1 MKISDEISLS
11 ARNLLRRKGRTALT
25 LVGVVIGTCMV
36 VLMISLGIA
45 QTKTNE
51 EMLQSWGDLT
61 QIQIYGY
68 GMMVSSD
75 GKPLYL
81 DDAAIASIKQIPHV
95 AAATPYAQGY
105 NLEGTITAG
114 RNDRYT
120 MDISNLIGIDPTAL
134 EPMGFTLQSG
144 SWPTNTPASEKA
156 TKLQVLVGASTG
168 YNFEDS
174 RKSYNSPKRYRYEGQ
189 TDANGKELPPFVDI
203 DKDKMTLTIKTG
215 EGSTEKS
222 RSWQLEI
229 VGVLTPDGAKGYW
242 TQSGVVLRIQDMQM
256 LQKVYCDLTKT
267 KLEEKSYEQV
277 YVKVDD
283 LSYVT
288 DVENA
293 IHELGFSNTYSM
305 NQQREEM
312 QKQVMKSQMIFGGI
326 AAVSLLVAAINI
338 INTMTMAIYERT
350 REIGVMKVL
359 GCELGNIRTM
369 FLLESSTIGFIGGLI
384 GLIISLIASF
394 VLNHLSVLGQGF
406 DLSGMMGGGYYMGG
420 DGNFDHSAV
429 ADAGGACVR
438 HAGRPCGRYPA
449 RKQGSQNQRPRSDP
463 ARLKKLS
470 IKTAAHPAGVD
481 RCFLCGIVFVP
492 LTPVFLTTFRTFQ
505 PRISTTKGSFQHF
518 PQENPCCGKFSTAVE
533 SHFMRTIV
541 IL

>member
-61 QIQIYGY
+61 QVQVYGY
-68 GMMVSSD
+68 GTMMGSD

-81 DDAAIASIKQIPHV
+81 DDAAIANIKQIPHV
-95 AAATPYAQGY
+95 AAATPYAEAY
-105 NLEGTITAG
+105 NLEGEITAG
-114 RNDRYT
+114 RNGRYT
-120 MDISNLIGIDPTAL
+120 SDIYNLIGIDPTAL
-134 EPMGFTLQSG
+134 EPMGFALQSG

-156 TKLQVLVGASTG
+156 TKLQVLVGSSTG
-168 YNFEDS
+168 YNFQDS

-222 RSWQLEI
+222 RSWELEI
-229 VGVLTPDGAKGYW
+229 VGVLEPDGAKGYW
-242 TQSGVVLRIQDMQM
+242 TQSGIVLRIQDMKM
-256 LQKVYCDLTKT
+256 LQKIYNDMTKT
-267 KLEEKSYEQV
+267 KEESKSYDQV

-283 LSYVT
+283 LSNVT
-288 DVENA
+288 DVETA
-293 IHELGFSNTYSM
+293 IHDLGFTNTYSM

-312 QKQVMKSQMIFGGI
+312 QKQVMNSQMIFGGI

-384 GLIISLIASF
+384 GLGISLIASF
-394 VLNHLSVLGQGF
+394 VLNNLSTLGQGL
-406 DLSGMMGGGYYMGG
+406 DLSGLMGGGYYMGG
-420 DGNFDHSAV
+420 GGGTISIIPPWLMLAALVFATLVGLVAGILPANKAVKISALE
-429 ADAGGACVR
+429 AIR
-438 HAGRPCGRYPA
+438 H
-449 RKQGSQNQRPRSDP
+449 
-463 ARLKKLS
+463 
-470 IKTAAHPAGVD
+470 
-481 RCFLCGIVFVP
+481 
-492 LTPVFLTTFRTFQ
+492 
-505 PRISTTKGSFQHF
+505 
-518 PQENPCCGKFSTAVE
+518 E
-533 SHFMRTIV
+533 
-541 IL
+541 

>member
-61 QIQIYGY
+61 QVQIYGY
-68 GMMVSSD
+68 GMMMGND

-81 DDAAIASIKQIPHV
+81 DDAAIANIKQIPHV
-95 AAATPYAQGY
+95 AAATPYAQAY
-105 NLEGTITAG
+105 NLEGEITAG
-114 RNDRYT
+114 RNGRYT
-120 MDISNLIGIDPTAL
+120 SDIYNLIGIDPTAL
-134 EPMGFTLQSG
+134 EPMGFALQSG

-156 TKLQVLVGASTG
+156 TKLQVLVGASAG

-174 RKSYNSPKRYRYEGQ
+174 RKSYNSPKRYRWQGQ
-189 TDANGKELPPFVDI
+189 TDASGKELPPFVDI

-222 RSWQLEI
+222 RSWELEI
-229 VGVLTPDGAKGYW
+229 VGVLEPDGAKGYW
-242 TQSGVVLRIQDMQM
+242 TQSGIVLRIQDMKM
-256 LQKVYCDLTKT
+256 LQKLYNDMTKT
-267 KLEEKSYEQV
+267 KEESKSYDQV

-283 LSYVT
+283 LSNVT
-288 DVENA
+288 DVETA
-293 IHELGFSNTYSM
+293 IHELGFTNTYSM

-312 QKQVMKSQMIFGGI
+312 QKQVMNSQMIFGGI

-384 GLIISLIASF
+384 GLGISLIASF
-394 VLNHLSVLGQGF
+394 VLNNLSTLGQGL
-406 DLSGMMGGGYYMGG
+406 DLSGLMGGGYYMGG
-420 DGNFDHSAV
+420 GGGTISIIPPWLMLAALVFATLVGLVAGILPANKAVKISALE
-429 ADAGGACVR
+429 AIR
-438 HAGRPCGRYPA
+438 H
-449 RKQGSQNQRPRSDP
+449 
-463 ARLKKLS
+463 
-470 IKTAAHPAGVD
+470 
-481 RCFLCGIVFVP
+481 
-492 LTPVFLTTFRTFQ
+492 
-505 PRISTTKGSFQHF
+505 
-518 PQENPCCGKFSTAVE
+518 E
-533 SHFMRTIV
+533 
-541 IL
+541 

>member
-61 QIQIYGY
+61 QVQIYGY
-68 GMMVSSD
+68 GTMMGSD

-81 DDAAIASIKQIPHV
+81 DDAAITNIKQIPHV
-95 AAATPYAQGY
+95 AAATPYAQAY
-105 NLEGTITAG
+105 NLEGEITAG
-114 RNDRYT
+114 RNGRYT
-120 MDISNLIGIDPTAL
+120 SDIYNLIGIDPTAL
-134 EPMGFTLQSG
+134 EPMGFALQSG

-156 TKLQVLVGASTG
+156 TKLQVLVGSSTG
-168 YNFEDS
+168 YNFQDS

-222 RSWQLEI
+222 RSWELEV
-229 VGVLTPDGAKGYW
+229 VGVLEPDGAKGYW
-242 TQSGVVLRIQDMQM
+242 TQSGIVLRIQDMKM
-256 LQKVYCDLTKT
+256 LQKIYNDMTKT
-267 KLEEKSYEQV
+267 KEESKSYEQV

-283 LSYVT
+283 LSNVT
-288 DVENA
+288 DVETA
-293 IHELGFSNTYSM
+293 IHDLGFTNTYSM

-312 QKQVMKSQMIFGGI
+312 QKQVMNSQMIFGGI

-384 GLIISLIASF
+384 GLGISLIASF
-394 VLNHLSVLGQGF
+394 VLNNLSTLGQGL
-406 DLSGMMGGGYYMGG
+406 DLSGLMGGGYYMGG
-420 DGNFDHSAV
+420 GGGTISIIPPWLMLAALVFATLVGLVAGILPANKAVKISALE
-429 ADAGGACVR
+429 AIR
-438 HAGRPCGRYPA
+438 H
-449 RKQGSQNQRPRSDP
+449 
-463 ARLKKLS
+463 
-470 IKTAAHPAGVD
+470 
-481 RCFLCGIVFVP
+481 
-492 LTPVFLTTFRTFQ
+492 
-505 PRISTTKGSFQHF
+505 
-518 PQENPCCGKFSTAVE
+518 E
-533 SHFMRTIV
+533 
-541 IL
+541 

>member
-61 QIQIYGY
+61 QVQIYGY
-68 GMMVSSD
+68 GMMMSSD

-81 DDAAIASIKQIPHV
+81 DDAAIANIKQIPHV
-95 AAATPYAQGY
+95 AAATPYAQAY
-105 NLEGTITAG
+105 NLEGEITAG
-114 RNDRYT
+114 RNGRYT
-120 MDISNLIGIDPTAL
+120 SDIYNLIGIDPTAL
-134 EPMGFTLQSG
+134 EPMGFALQSG

-156 TKLQVLVGASTG
+156 TKLQVLVGSSTG
-168 YNFEDS
+168 YNFQDS

-222 RSWQLEI
+222 RSWELEI
-229 VGVLTPDGAKGYW
+229 VGVLEPDGAKGYW
-242 TQSGVVLRIQDMQM
+242 TQSGIVLRIQDMKM
-256 LQKVYCDLTKT
+256 LQKLYNDMTKT
-267 KLEEKSYEQV
+267 KEESKSYDQV

-283 LSYVT
+283 LSNVT
-288 DVENA
+288 DVETA
-293 IHELGFSNTYSM
+293 IHDLGFTNTYSM

-312 QKQVMKSQMIFGGI
+312 QKQVMNSQMIFGGI

-384 GLIISLIASF
+384 GLGISLIASF
-394 VLNHLSVLGQGF
+394 VLNILSTLGQGL
-406 DLSGMMGGGYYMGG
+406 DLSGLMGGGYYMGG
-420 DGNFDHSAV
+420 GGGTISIIPPWLMLAALVFATLVGLVAGILPANKAVKISALE
-429 ADAGGACVR
+429 AIR
-438 HAGRPCGRYPA
+438 H
-449 RKQGSQNQRPRSDP
+449 
-463 ARLKKLS
+463 
-470 IKTAAHPAGVD
+470 
-481 RCFLCGIVFVP
+481 
-492 LTPVFLTTFRTFQ
+492 
-505 PRISTTKGSFQHF
+505 
-518 PQENPCCGKFSTAVE
+518 E
-533 SHFMRTIV
+533 
-541 IL
+541 

>member
-61 QIQIYGY
+61 QVQIYGY
-68 GMMVSSD
+68 GTMMGSD

-81 DDAAIASIKQIPHV
+81 DDAAIANIKQIPHV
-95 AAATPYAQGY
+95 AAATPYAQAY
-105 NLEGTITAG
+105 NLEGEITAG
-114 RNDRYT
+114 RNGRYT
-120 MDISNLIGIDPTAL
+120 SDIYNLIGIDPTAL
-134 EPMGFTLQSG
+134 EPMGFALQSG

-156 TKLQVLVGASTG
+156 TKLQVLVGSSTG

-189 TDANGKELPPFVDI
+189 TDASGKELPPFVDI

-222 RSWQLEI
+222 RSWELEI
-229 VGVLTPDGAKGYW
+229 VGVLEPDGAKGYW
-242 TQSGVVLRIQDMQM
+242 TQSGIVLRIQDMKM
-256 LQKVYCDLTKT
+256 LQKIYNDMTKT
-267 KLEEKSYEQV
+267 KEESKSYDQV

-283 LSYVT
+283 LSNVT
-288 DVENA
+288 DVETA
-293 IHELGFSNTYSM
+293 IHDLGFTNTYSM

-312 QKQVMKSQMIFGGI
+312 QKQVMNSQMIFGGI

-384 GLIISLIASF
+384 GLGISLIASF
-394 VLNHLSVLGQGF
+394 VLNNLSTLGQGL
-406 DLSGMMGGGYYMGG
+406 DLSGLMGGGYYMGG
-420 DGNFDHSAV
+420 GGGTISIIPPWLMLAALVFATLVGLVAGILPANKAVKISALE
-429 ADAGGACVR
+429 AIR
-438 HAGRPCGRYPA
+438 H
-449 RKQGSQNQRPRSDP
+449 
-463 ARLKKLS
+463 
-470 IKTAAHPAGVD
+470 
-481 RCFLCGIVFVP
+481 
-492 LTPVFLTTFRTFQ
+492 
-505 PRISTTKGSFQHF
+505 
-518 PQENPCCGKFSTAVE
+518 E
-533 SHFMRTIV
+533 
-541 IL
+541 

>member
-61 QIQIYGY
+61 QVQIYGY
-68 GMMVSSD
+68 GTMMGSD

-81 DDAAIASIKQIPHV
+81 DDAAIANIKQIPHV
-95 AAATPYAQGY
+95 AAATPYAQAY
-105 NLEGTITAG
+105 NLEGEITAG
-114 RNDRYT
+114 RNGRYT
-120 MDISNLIGIDPTAL
+120 SDIYNLIGIDPTAL
-134 EPMGFTLQSG
+134 EPMGFALQSG

-156 TKLQVLVGASTG
+156 TKLQVLVGSSTG
-168 YNFEDS
+168 YNFQDS

-222 RSWQLEI
+222 RSWELEV
-229 VGVLTPDGAKGYW
+229 VGVLEPDGAKGYW
-242 TQSGVVLRIQDMQM
+242 TQSGIVLRIQDMKM
-256 LQKVYCDLTKT
+256 LQKIYNDMTKT
-267 KLEEKSYEQV
+267 KEESKSYEQV

-283 LSYVT
+283 LSNVT
-288 DVENA
+288 DVETA
-293 IHELGFSNTYSM
+293 IHDLGFTNTYSM

-312 QKQVMKSQMIFGGI
+312 QKQVMNSQMIFGGI

-384 GLIISLIASF
+384 GLGISLIASF
-394 VLNHLSVLGQGF
+394 VLNNLSTLGQGL
-406 DLSGMMGGGYYMGG
+406 DLSGLMGGGYYMGG
-420 DGNFDHSAV
+420 GGGTISIIPPWLMLAALVFATLVGLVAGILPANKAVKISALE
-429 ADAGGACVR
+429 AIR
-438 HAGRPCGRYPA
+438 H
-449 RKQGSQNQRPRSDP
+449 
-463 ARLKKLS
+463 
-470 IKTAAHPAGVD
+470 
-481 RCFLCGIVFVP
+481 
-492 LTPVFLTTFRTFQ
+492 
-505 PRISTTKGSFQHF
+505 
-518 PQENPCCGKFSTAVE
+518 E
-533 SHFMRTIV
+533 
-541 IL
+541 

>member
-61 QIQIYGY
+61 QVQIYGY
-68 GMMVSSD
+68 GTMMGSD

-81 DDAAIASIKQIPHV
+81 DDAAITNIKQIPHV
-95 AAATPYAQGY
+95 AAATPYAQAY
-105 NLEGTITAG
+105 NLEGEITAG
-114 RNDRYT
+114 RNGRYT
-120 MDISNLIGIDPTAL
+120 SDIYNLIGIDPTAL
-134 EPMGFTLQSG
+134 EPMGFALQSG

-156 TKLQVLVGASTG
+156 TKLQVLVGSSTG
-168 YNFEDS
+168 YNFQDS

-222 RSWQLEI
+222 RSWELEI
-229 VGVLTPDGAKGYW
+229 VGVLEPDGAKGYW
-242 TQSGVVLRIQDMQM
+242 TQSGIVLRIQDMKM
-256 LQKVYCDLTKT
+256 LQKIYNDMTKT
-267 KLEEKSYEQV
+267 KEESKSYEQV

-283 LSYVT
+283 LSNVT
-288 DVENA
+288 DVETA
-293 IHELGFSNTYSM
+293 IHDLGFTNTYSM

-312 QKQVMKSQMIFGGI
+312 QKQVMNSQMIFGGI

-384 GLIISLIASF
+384 GVGISLIASF
-394 VLNHLSVLGQGF
+394 VLNNLSTLGQGL
-406 DLSGMMGGGYYMGG
+406 DLSGLMGGGYYMGG
-420 DGNFDHSAV
+420 GGGTISIIPPWLMLAALVFATLVGLVAGILPANKAVKISALE
-429 ADAGGACVR
+429 AIR
-438 HAGRPCGRYPA
+438 H
-449 RKQGSQNQRPRSDP
+449 
-463 ARLKKLS
+463 
-470 IKTAAHPAGVD
+470 
-481 RCFLCGIVFVP
+481 
-492 LTPVFLTTFRTFQ
+492 
-505 PRISTTKGSFQHF
+505 
-518 PQENPCCGKFSTAVE
+518 E
-533 SHFMRTIV
+533 
-541 IL
+541 

>member
-51 EMLQSWGDLT
+51 ELLQSWGDLT
-61 QIQIYGY
+61 QVQIYGY
-68 GMMVSSD
+68 GTMMGSD

-81 DDAAIASIKQIPHV
+81 DDAAIANIKQIPHV
-95 AAATPYAQGY
+95 AAATPYAQAY
-105 NLEGTITAG
+105 NLEGEITAG
-114 RNDRYT
+114 RNGRYT
-120 MDISNLIGIDPTAL
+120 SDIYNLIGIDPTAL
-134 EPMGFTLQSG
+134 EPMGFALQSG

-156 TKLQVLVGASTG
+156 TKLQVLVGSSTG
-168 YNFEDS
+168 YNFQDS

-189 TDANGKELPPFVDI
+189 TDVNGKELPPFVDI

-222 RSWQLEI
+222 RSWELEI
-229 VGVLTPDGAKGYW
+229 VGVLEPDGAKGYW
-242 TQSGVVLRIQDMQM
+242 TQSGIVLRIQDMKM
-256 LQKVYCDLTKT
+256 LQKLYNDMTKT
-267 KLEEKSYEQV
+267 KEESKSYDEV

-283 LSYVT
+283 LSNVT
-288 DVENA
+288 DVETA
-293 IHELGFSNTYSM
+293 IHDLGFTNTYSM

-312 QKQVMKSQMIFGGI
+312 QKQVMNSQMIFGGI

-384 GLIISLIASF
+384 GLGISLIASF
-394 VLNHLSVLGQGF
+394 VLNNLSTLGQGL
-406 DLSGMMGGGYYMGG
+406 DLSGLMGGGYYMGG
-420 DGNFDHSAV
+420 GGGTISIIPPWLMLAALVFATLVGLVAGILPANKAVKISALE
-429 ADAGGACVR
+429 AIR
-438 HAGRPCGRYPA
+438 H
-449 RKQGSQNQRPRSDP
+449 
-463 ARLKKLS
+463 
-470 IKTAAHPAGVD
+470 
-481 RCFLCGIVFVP
+481 
-492 LTPVFLTTFRTFQ
+492 
-505 PRISTTKGSFQHF
+505 
-518 PQENPCCGKFSTAVE
+518 E
-533 SHFMRTIV
+533 
-541 IL
+541 

>member
-61 QIQIYGY
+61 QVQIYGY
-68 GMMVSSD
+68 GTMMGSD

-81 DDAAIASIKQIPHV
+81 DDAAIANIKQIPHV
-95 AAATPYAQGY
+95 AAATPYAQAY
-105 NLEGTITAG
+105 NLEGEITAG
-114 RNDRYT
+114 RNGRYT
-120 MDISNLIGIDPTAL
+120 SDIYNLIGIDPTAL
-134 EPMGFTLQSG
+134 EPMGFALQNG

-156 TKLQVLVGASTG
+156 TKLQVLVGSSTG
-168 YNFEDS
+168 YNFQDS

-222 RSWQLEI
+222 RSWELEI
-229 VGVLTPDGAKGYW
+229 VGVLEPDGAKGYW
-242 TQSGVVLRIQDMQM
+242 TQSGIVLRIQDMKM
-256 LQKVYCDLTKT
+256 LQKLYNDMTKT
-267 KLEEKSYEQV
+267 KEESKSYDQV

-283 LSYVT
+283 LSNVT
-288 DVENA
+288 DVETA
-293 IHELGFSNTYSM
+293 IHDLGFTNTYSM

-312 QKQVMKSQMIFGGI
+312 QKQVMNSQMIFGGI

-384 GLIISLIASF
+384 GLGISLIASF
-394 VLNHLSVLGQGF
+394 VLNNLSTLGQGL
-406 DLSGMMGGGYYMGG
+406 DLSGLMGGGYYMGG
-420 DGNFDHSAV
+420 GGGTISIIPPWLMLAALVFATLVGLVAGILPANKAVKISALE
-429 ADAGGACVR
+429 AIR
-438 HAGRPCGRYPA
+438 H
-449 RKQGSQNQRPRSDP
+449 
-463 ARLKKLS
+463 
-470 IKTAAHPAGVD
+470 
-481 RCFLCGIVFVP
+481 
-492 LTPVFLTTFRTFQ
+492 
-505 PRISTTKGSFQHF
+505 
-518 PQENPCCGKFSTAVE
+518 E
-533 SHFMRTIV
+533 
-541 IL
+541 

>member
-61 QIQIYGY
+61 QVQIYGY
-68 GMMVSSD
+68 GMMMGSD

-81 DDAAIASIKQIPHV
+81 DDAAIANIKQIPHV
-95 AAATPYAQGY
+95 AAATPYAQAN
-105 NLEGTITAG
+105 NLEGEITAG
-114 RNDRYT
+114 RNGRYT
-120 MDISNLIGIDPTAL
+120 SDIYNLIGIDPTAL
-134 EPMGFTLQSG
+134 EPMGFALQSG

-156 TKLQVLVGASTG
+156 TKLQVLVGSSTG
-168 YNFEDS
+168 YNFQDS

-222 RSWQLEI
+222 RSWELEI
-229 VGVLTPDGAKGYW
+229 VGVLEPDGAKGYW
-242 TQSGVVLRIQDMQM
+242 TQSGIVLRIQDMKM
-256 LQKVYCDLTKT
+256 LQKIYNDMTKT
-267 KLEEKSYEQV
+267 KEESKSYDQV

-283 LSYVT
+283 LSNVT
-288 DVENA
+288 DVETA
-293 IHELGFSNTYSM
+293 IHELGFTNTYSM

-312 QKQVMKSQMIFGGI
+312 QKQVMNSQMIFGGI

-384 GLIISLIASF
+384 GVGISLIASF
-394 VLNHLSVLGQGF
+394 VLNNLSTLGQGL
-406 DLSGMMGGGYYMGG
+406 DLSGLMGGGYYMGG
-420 DGNFDHSAV
+420 GGGTISIIPPWLMLAALVFATLVGLVAGILPANKAVKISALE
-429 ADAGGACVR
+429 AIR
-438 HAGRPCGRYPA
+438 H
-449 RKQGSQNQRPRSDP
+449 
-463 ARLKKLS
+463 
-470 IKTAAHPAGVD
+470 
-481 RCFLCGIVFVP
+481 
-492 LTPVFLTTFRTFQ
+492 
-505 PRISTTKGSFQHF
+505 
-518 PQENPCCGKFSTAVE
+518 E
-533 SHFMRTIV
+533 
-541 IL
+541 

>member
-61 QIQIYGY
+61 QVQIYGY
-68 GMMVSSD
+68 GTMMGSD

-81 DDAAIASIKQIPHV
+81 DDAAIANIKQIPRV
-95 AAATPYAQGY
+95 AAATPYAQAY
-105 NLEGTITAG
+105 NLEGEITAG
-114 RNDRYT
+114 RNGRYT
-120 MDISNLIGIDPTAL
+120 SDIYNLIGIDPTAL
-134 EPMGFTLQSG
+134 EPMGFALQSG

-156 TKLQVLVGASTG
+156 TKLQVLVGSSTG
-168 YNFEDS
+168 YNFQDS

-222 RSWQLEI
+222 RSWELEV
-229 VGVLTPDGAKGYW
+229 VGVLEPDGAKGYW
-242 TQSGVVLRIQDMQM
+242 TQSGIVLRIQDMKM
-256 LQKVYCDLTKT
+256 LQKVYNDMTKT
-267 KLEEKSYEQV
+267 KEESKSYEQV

-283 LSYVT
+283 LSNVT
-288 DVENA
+288 DVETA
-293 IHELGFSNTYSM
+293 IHDLGFTNTYSM

-312 QKQVMKSQMIFGGI
+312 QKQVMNSQMIFGGI

-384 GLIISLIASF
+384 GLGISLIASF
-394 VLNHLSVLGQGF
+394 VLNNLSTLGQGL
-406 DLSGMMGGGYYMGG
+406 DLSGLMGGGYYMGG
-420 DGNFDHSAV
+420 GGGTISIIPPWLMLAALVFATLVGLVAGILPANKAVKISALE
-429 ADAGGACVR
+429 AIR
-438 HAGRPCGRYPA
+438 H
-449 RKQGSQNQRPRSDP
+449 
-463 ARLKKLS
+463 
-470 IKTAAHPAGVD
+470 
-481 RCFLCGIVFVP
+481 
-492 LTPVFLTTFRTFQ
+492 
-505 PRISTTKGSFQHF
+505 
-518 PQENPCCGKFSTAVE
+518 E
-533 SHFMRTIV
+533 
-541 IL
+541 

>member
-61 QIQIYGY
+61 QVQIYGY
-68 GMMVSSD
+68 GMMMGSD

-81 DDAAIASIKQIPHV
+81 DDAAIANIKQIPHV
-95 AAATPYAQGY
+95 AAATPYAQAN
-105 NLEGTITAG
+105 NLEGEITAG
-114 RNDRYT
+114 RNGRYT
-120 MDISNLIGIDPTAL
+120 SDIYNLIGIDPTAL
-134 EPMGFTLQSG
+134 EPMGFALQSG
-144 SWPTNTPASEKA
+144 SWPTNPPASEKA
-156 TKLQVLVGASTG
+156 TKLQVLVGSSTG
-168 YNFEDS
+168 YNFQDS

-222 RSWQLEI
+222 RSWELEI
-229 VGVLTPDGAKGYW
+229 VGVLEPDGAKGYW
-242 TQSGVVLRIQDMQM
+242 TQSGIVLRIQDMKM
-256 LQKVYCDLTKT
+256 LQKIYNDMTKT
-267 KLEEKSYEQV
+267 KEESKSYDQV

-283 LSYVT
+283 LSNVT
-288 DVENA
+288 DVETA
-293 IHELGFSNTYSM
+293 IHDLGFTNTYSM

-312 QKQVMKSQMIFGGI
+312 QKQVMNSQMIFGGI

-384 GLIISLIASF
+384 GLGISLIASF
-394 VLNHLSVLGQGF
+394 VLNNLSTLGQGL
-406 DLSGMMGGGYYMGG
+406 DLSGLMGGGYYMGG
-420 DGNFDHSAV
+420 GGGTISIIPPWLMLAALVFATLVGLVAGILPANKAVKISALE
-429 ADAGGACVR
+429 AIR
-438 HAGRPCGRYPA
+438 H
-449 RKQGSQNQRPRSDP
+449 
-463 ARLKKLS
+463 
-470 IKTAAHPAGVD
+470 
-481 RCFLCGIVFVP
+481 
-492 LTPVFLTTFRTFQ
+492 
-505 PRISTTKGSFQHF
+505 
-518 PQENPCCGKFSTAVE
+518 E
-533 SHFMRTIV
+533 
-541 IL
+541 

>member
-68 GMMVSSD
+68 GMMQGSD

-81 DDAAIASIKQIPHV
+81 DDAAIANIKQIPHV
-95 AAATPYAQGY
+95 AAATPYAQAY
-105 NLEGTITAG
+105 NLEGEITAG
-114 RNDRYT
+114 RNGRYT
-120 MDISNLIGIDPTAL
+120 SDIYNLIGIDPTAL
-134 EPMGFTLQSG
+134 EPMGFALQSG
-144 SWPTNTPASEKA
+144 SWLTNTPASEKA
-156 TKLQVLVGASTG
+156 TKLQVLVGSSTG
-168 YNFEDS
+168 YNFQDS

-222 RSWQLEI
+222 RSWELEI
-229 VGVLTPDGAKGYW
+229 VGVLEPDGAKGYW
-242 TQSGVVLRIQDMQM
+242 TQSGIVLRIQDMKM
-256 LQKVYCDLTKT
+256 LQKIYNDMTKT
-267 KLEEKSYEQV
+267 KEESKSYDQV

-283 LSYVT
+283 LSNVT
-288 DVENA
+288 DVETA
-293 IHELGFSNTYSM
+293 IHDLGFTNTYSM

-312 QKQVMKSQMIFGGI
+312 QKQVMNSQMIFGGI

-384 GLIISLIASF
+384 GVGISLIASF
-394 VLNHLSVLGQGF
+394 VLNNLSTLGQGL
-406 DLSGMMGGGYYMGG
+406 DLSGLMGGGYYMGG
-420 DGNFDHSAV
+420 GGGTISIIPPWLMLAALVFATLVGLVAGIMPANKAVKISALE
-429 ADAGGACVR
+429 AIR
-438 HAGRPCGRYPA
+438 H
-449 RKQGSQNQRPRSDP
+449 
-463 ARLKKLS
+463 
-470 IKTAAHPAGVD
+470 
-481 RCFLCGIVFVP
+481 
-492 LTPVFLTTFRTFQ
+492 
-505 PRISTTKGSFQHF
+505 
-518 PQENPCCGKFSTAVE
+518 E
-533 SHFMRTIV
+533 
-541 IL
+541 

>member
-61 QIQIYGY
+61 QVQIYGY
-68 GMMVSSD
+68 GTMMGSD

-81 DDAAIASIKQIPHV
+81 DDAAIANIKQIPHV
-95 AAATPYAQGY
+95 AAATPYAQAY
-105 NLEGTITAG
+105 NLEGEITAG
-114 RNDRYT
+114 RNGRYT
-120 MDISNLIGIDPTAL
+120 SDIYNLIGIDPTAL
-134 EPMGFTLQSG
+134 EPMGFALQSG

-156 TKLQVLVGASTG
+156 TKLQVLVGSSTG
-168 YNFEDS
+168 YNFQDS
-174 RKSYNSPKRYRYEGQ
+174 RKSSNSPKRYRYEGQ
-189 TDANGKELPPFVDI
+189 TDVNGKELPPFVDI

-222 RSWQLEI
+222 RSWELEV
-229 VGVLTPDGAKGYW
+229 VGVLEPDGAKGYW
-242 TQSGVVLRIQDMQM
+242 TQSGIVLRIQDMKM
-256 LQKVYCDLTKT
+256 LQKLYNDMTKT
-267 KLEEKSYEQV
+267 KEESKSYDEV

-283 LSYVT
+283 LSNVT
-288 DVENA
+288 DVETA
-293 IHELGFSNTYSM
+293 IHDLGFTNTYSM

-312 QKQVMKSQMIFGGI
+312 QKQVMNSQMIFGGI

-384 GLIISLIASF
+384 GVGISLIASF
-394 VLNHLSVLGQGF
+394 VLNNLSTLGQGL
-406 DLSGMMGGGYYMGG
+406 DLSGLMGGGYYMGG
-420 DGNFDHSAV
+420 GGGTISIIPPWLMLAALVFATLVGLVAGILPANKAVKISALE
-429 ADAGGACVR
+429 AIR
-438 HAGRPCGRYPA
+438 H
-449 RKQGSQNQRPRSDP
+449 
-463 ARLKKLS
+463 
-470 IKTAAHPAGVD
+470 
-481 RCFLCGIVFVP
+481 
-492 LTPVFLTTFRTFQ
+492 
-505 PRISTTKGSFQHF
+505 
-518 PQENPCCGKFSTAVE
+518 E
-533 SHFMRTIV
+533 
-541 IL
+541 

>member
-61 QIQIYGY
+61 QVQIYGY
-68 GMMVSSD
+68 GTMMGSD

-81 DDAAIASIKQIPHV
+81 DDAAIANIKQIPHV
-95 AAATPYAQGY
+95 AAATPYAQAY
-105 NLEGTITAG
+105 NLEGEITAG
-114 RNDRYT
+114 RNGRYT
-120 MDISNLIGIDPTAL
+120 SDIYNLIGIDPTAL
-134 EPMGFTLQSG
+134 EPMGFALQSG

-156 TKLQVLVGASTG
+156 TKLQVLVGSSTG
-168 YNFEDS
+168 YNFQDS

-222 RSWQLEI
+222 RSWELEI
-229 VGVLTPDGAKGYW
+229 VGVLEPDGAKGYW
-242 TQSGVVLRIQDMQM
+242 TQSGIVLRIQDMKM
-256 LQKVYCDLTKT
+256 LQKLYNDMTKT
-267 KLEEKSYEQV
+267 KEENKSYDQV

-283 LSYVT
+283 LSNVT
-288 DVENA
+288 DVETA
-293 IHELGFSNTYSM
+293 IHDLGFTNTYSM

-312 QKQVMKSQMIFGGI
+312 QKQVMNSQMIFGGI

-359 GCELGNIRTM
+359 GCELGSIRTM

-384 GLIISLIASF
+384 GLGISLIASF
-394 VLNHLSVLGQGF
+394 VLNNLSTLGQGL
-406 DLSGMMGGGYYMGG
+406 DLSGLMGGGYYMGG
-420 DGNFDHSAV
+420 GGGTISIITPWLMLAALVFATLVGLVAGILPANKAVKISALE
-429 ADAGGACVR
+429 AIR
-438 HAGRPCGRYPA
+438 H
-449 RKQGSQNQRPRSDP
+449 
-463 ARLKKLS
+463 
-470 IKTAAHPAGVD
+470 
-481 RCFLCGIVFVP
+481 
-492 LTPVFLTTFRTFQ
+492 
-505 PRISTTKGSFQHF
+505 
-518 PQENPCCGKFSTAVE
+518 E
-533 SHFMRTIV
+533 
-541 IL
+541 

>member
-61 QIQIYGY
+61 QVQIYGY
-68 GMMVSSD
+68 GTMMGSD

-81 DDAAIASIKQIPHV
+81 DDAAIANIKQIPHV
-95 AAATPYAQGY
+95 AAATPYAQAY
-105 NLEGTITAG
+105 NLEGEITAG
-114 RNDRYT
+114 RNGRYT
-120 MDISNLIGIDPTAL
+120 SDIYNLIGIDPTAL
-134 EPMGFTLQSG
+134 EPMGFALQNG

-156 TKLQVLVGASTG
+156 TKLQVLVGSSTG
-168 YNFEDS
+168 YNFQDS

-222 RSWQLEI
+222 RSWELEI
-229 VGVLTPDGAKGYW
+229 VGVLEPDGAKGYW
-242 TQSGVVLRIQDMQM
+242 TQSGIVLRIQDMKM
-256 LQKVYCDLTKT
+256 LQKIYNDMTKT
-267 KLEEKSYEQV
+267 KEESKSYDQV

-283 LSYVT
+283 LSNVT
-288 DVENA
+288 DVEAA
-293 IHELGFSNTYSM
+293 IHELGFTNTYSM

-312 QKQVMKSQMIFGGI
+312 QKQVMNSQMIFGGI

-384 GLIISLIASF
+384 GLGISLIASF
-394 VLNHLSVLGQGF
+394 VLNNLSTLGQGL
-406 DLSGMMGGGYYMGG
+406 DLSGLMGGGYYMGG
-420 DGNFDHSAV
+420 GGGTISIIPPWLMLAALVFATLVGLVAGILPANKAVKISALE
-429 ADAGGACVR
+429 AIR
-438 HAGRPCGRYPA
+438 H
-449 RKQGSQNQRPRSDP
+449 
-463 ARLKKLS
+463 
-470 IKTAAHPAGVD
+470 
-481 RCFLCGIVFVP
+481 
-492 LTPVFLTTFRTFQ
+492 
-505 PRISTTKGSFQHF
+505 
-518 PQENPCCGKFSTAVE
+518 E
-533 SHFMRTIV
+533 
-541 IL
+541 

>member
-61 QIQIYGY
+61 QVQIYGY
-68 GMMVSSD
+68 GTMMGSD

-81 DDAAIASIKQIPHV
+81 DDAAIANIKQIPHV
-95 AAATPYAQGY
+95 AAATPYAQAY
-105 NLEGTITAG
+105 NLEGEITAG
-114 RNDRYT
+114 RNGRYT
-120 MDISNLIGIDPTAL
+120 SDIYNLIGIDPTAL
-134 EPMGFTLQSG
+134 EPMGFALQSG
-144 SWPTNTPASEKA
+144 SWPTNTPSSEKA
-156 TKLQVLVGASTG
+156 TKLQVLVGSSTG

-222 RSWQLEI
+222 RSWELEI
-229 VGVLTPDGAKGYW
+229 VGVLEPDGAKGYW
-242 TQSGVVLRIQDMQM
+242 TQSGIVLRIQDMKM
-256 LQKVYCDLTKT
+256 LQKIYNDMTKT
-267 KLEEKSYEQV
+267 KEESKSYDQV

-283 LSYVT
+283 LSNVT
-288 DVENA
+288 DVETA
-293 IHELGFSNTYSM
+293 IHELGFTNTYSM

-312 QKQVMKSQMIFGGI
+312 QKQVMNSQMIFGGI

-384 GLIISLIASF
+384 GLGISLIASF
-394 VLNHLSVLGQGF
+394 VLNNLSTLGQGL
-406 DLSGMMGGGYYMGG
+406 DLSGLMGGGYYMGG
-420 DGNFDHSAV
+420 GGGTISIIPPWLMLAALVFATLVGLVAGILPANKAVKISALE
-429 ADAGGACVR
+429 AIR
-438 HAGRPCGRYPA
+438 H
-449 RKQGSQNQRPRSDP
+449 
-463 ARLKKLS
+463 
-470 IKTAAHPAGVD
+470 
-481 RCFLCGIVFVP
+481 
-492 LTPVFLTTFRTFQ
+492 
-505 PRISTTKGSFQHF
+505 
-518 PQENPCCGKFSTAVE
+518 E
-533 SHFMRTIV
+533 
-541 IL
+541 

>member
-61 QIQIYGY
+61 QVQIYGY
-68 GMMVSSD
+68 GTMMGSD

-81 DDAAIASIKQIPHV
+81 DDAAIANIKQIPHV
-95 AAATPYAQGY
+95 AAATPYAQAY
-105 NLEGTITAG
+105 NLEGEITAG
-114 RNDRYT
+114 RNGRYT
-120 MDISNLIGIDPTAL
+120 SDIYNLIGIDPTAL
-134 EPMGFTLQSG
+134 EPMGFALQSG

-156 TKLQVLVGASTG
+156 TKLQVLVGSSTG
-168 YNFEDS
+168 YNFQDS

-203 DKDKMTLTIKTG
+203 DKDKMTLTIRTG
-215 EGSTEKS
+215 EGSTEKT
-222 RSWQLEI
+222 RSWELEV
-229 VGVLTPDGAKGYW
+229 VGVLEPDGAKGYW
-242 TQSGVVLRIQDMQM
+242 TQSGIVLRIQDMKM
-256 LQKVYCDLTKT
+256 LQKIYNDMTKT
-267 KLEEKSYEQV
+267 KEESKSYDQV

-283 LSYVT
+283 LSNVT
-288 DVENA
+288 DVETA
-293 IHELGFSNTYSM
+293 IHDLGFTNTYSM

-312 QKQVMKSQMIFGGI
+312 QKQVMNSQMIFGGI

-384 GLIISLIASF
+384 GLGISLIASF
-394 VLNHLSVLGQGF
+394 VLNNLSTLGQGL
-406 DLSGMMGGGYYMGG
+406 DLSGLMGGGYYMGG
-420 DGNFDHSAV
+420 GGGTISIIPPWLMLAALVFATLVGLVAGILPANKAVKISALE
-429 ADAGGACVR
+429 AIR
-438 HAGRPCGRYPA
+438 H
-449 RKQGSQNQRPRSDP
+449 
-463 ARLKKLS
+463 
-470 IKTAAHPAGVD
+470 
-481 RCFLCGIVFVP
+481 
-492 LTPVFLTTFRTFQ
+492 
-505 PRISTTKGSFQHF
+505 
-518 PQENPCCGKFSTAVE
+518 E
-533 SHFMRTIV
+533 
-541 IL
+541 

>member
-61 QIQIYGY
+61 QVQIYGY
-68 GMMVSSD
+68 GTMMGSD

-81 DDAAIASIKQIPHV
+81 DDAAIANIKQIPHV
-95 AAATPYAQGY
+95 AAATPYAQAY
-105 NLEGTITAG
+105 NLEGEITAG
-114 RNDRYT
+114 RNGRYT
-120 MDISNLIGIDPTAL
+120 SDIYNLIGIDPTAL
-134 EPMGFTLQSG
+134 EPMGFALQSG

-156 TKLQVLVGASTG
+156 TKLQVLVGSSTG
-168 YNFEDS
+168 YNFQDS

-222 RSWQLEI
+222 RSWELEI
-229 VGVLTPDGAKGYW
+229 VGVLEPDGAKGYW
-242 TQSGVVLRIQDMQM
+242 TQSGIVLRIQDMKM
-256 LQKVYCDLTKT
+256 LQKIYNDMTKT
-267 KLEEKSYEQV
+267 KEESKSYDQV

-283 LSYVT
+283 LSNVT
-288 DVENA
+288 DVETA
-293 IHELGFSNTYSM
+293 IHDLGFTNTYSM

-312 QKQVMKSQMIFGGI
+312 QKQVMNSQMIFGGI

-384 GLIISLIASF
+384 GLGISLIASF
-394 VLNHLSVLGQGF
+394 VLNNLSTLGQGL
-406 DLSGMMGGGYYMGG
+406 DLSGLMGGGYYMGG
-420 DGNFDHSAV
+420 GGGTISIIPPWLMLAALVFATLVGLVAGILAANKAVKISALE
-429 ADAGGACVR
+429 AIR
-438 HAGRPCGRYPA
+438 H
-449 RKQGSQNQRPRSDP
+449 
-463 ARLKKLS
+463 
-470 IKTAAHPAGVD
+470 
-481 RCFLCGIVFVP
+481 
-492 LTPVFLTTFRTFQ
+492 
-505 PRISTTKGSFQHF
+505 
-518 PQENPCCGKFSTAVE
+518 E
-533 SHFMRTIV
+533 
-541 IL
+541 

>member
-61 QIQIYGY
+61 QVQIYGY
-68 GMMVSSD
+68 GMMMSSD

-81 DDAAIASIKQIPHV
+81 DDAAIANIKQIPHV
-95 AAATPYAQGY
+95 AAATPYAQAY
-105 NLEGTITAG
+105 NLEGEITAG
-114 RNDRYT
+114 RNGRYT
-120 MDISNLIGIDPTAL
+120 SDIYNLIGIDPTAL
-134 EPMGFTLQSG
+134 EPMGFALQSG

-156 TKLQVLVGASTG
+156 TKLQVLVGSSTG
-168 YNFEDS
+168 YNFQDS
-174 RKSYNSPKRYRYEGQ
+174 RKSSNSPKRYRYEGQ

-222 RSWQLEI
+222 RSWELEV
-229 VGVLTPDGAKGYW
+229 VGVLEPDGAKGYW
-242 TQSGVVLRIQDMQM
+242 TQSGIVLRIQDMKM
-256 LQKVYCDLTKT
+256 LQKLYNDMTKT
-267 KLEEKSYEQV
+267 KEESKSYDQV

-293 IHELGFSNTYSM
+293 IHELGFTNTYSM

-384 GLIISLIASF
+384 GLCISLIASF
-394 VLNHLSVLGQGF
+394 VLNNLSTLGQGL
-406 DLSGMMGGGYYMGG
+406 DLSGLMGGGYYMGG
-420 DGNFDHSAV
+420 GGGTISIIPPWLMLAALVFATLVGLVAGILPANKAVKISALE
-429 ADAGGACVR
+429 AIR
-438 HAGRPCGRYPA
+438 H
-449 RKQGSQNQRPRSDP
+449 
-463 ARLKKLS
+463 
-470 IKTAAHPAGVD
+470 
-481 RCFLCGIVFVP
+481 
-492 LTPVFLTTFRTFQ
+492 
-505 PRISTTKGSFQHF
+505 
-518 PQENPCCGKFSTAVE
+518 E
-533 SHFMRTIV
+533 
-541 IL
+541 

>member
-61 QIQIYGY
+61 QVQIYGY
-68 GMMVSSD
+68 GTMMGSD

-81 DDAAIASIKQIPHV
+81 DDAAIANIKQIPHV
-95 AAATPYAQGY
+95 AAATPYAQAY
-105 NLEGTITAG
+105 NLEGEITAG
-114 RNDRYT
+114 RNGRYT
-120 MDISNLIGIDPTAL
+120 SDIYNLIGIDPTAL
-134 EPMGFTLQSG
+134 EPMGFALQSG

-156 TKLQVLVGASTG
+156 TKLQVLVGSSTG
-168 YNFEDS
+168 YNFQDS

-215 EGSTEKS
+215 EGSTEMS
-222 RSWQLEI
+222 RSWELEI
-229 VGVLTPDGAKGYW
+229 VGVLEPDGAKGYW
-242 TQSGVVLRIQDMQM
+242 TQSGIVLRIQDMKM
-256 LQKVYCDLTKT
+256 LQKIYNDMTKT
-267 KLEEKSYEQV
+267 KEESKSYDQV

-283 LSYVT
+283 LSNVT
-288 DVENA
+288 DVETA
-293 IHELGFSNTYSM
+293 IHDLGFTNTYSM

-312 QKQVMKSQMIFGGI
+312 QKQVMNSQMIFGGI

-384 GLIISLIASF
+384 GLGISLIASF
-394 VLNHLSVLGQGF
+394 VLNNLSTLGQGL
-406 DLSGMMGGGYYMGG
+406 DLSGLMGGGYYMGG
-420 DGNFDHSAV
+420 GGGTISIIPPWLMLAALVFATLVGLVAGILPANKAVKISALE
-429 ADAGGACVR
+429 AIR
-438 HAGRPCGRYPA
+438 H
-449 RKQGSQNQRPRSDP
+449 
-463 ARLKKLS
+463 
-470 IKTAAHPAGVD
+470 
-481 RCFLCGIVFVP
+481 
-492 LTPVFLTTFRTFQ
+492 
-505 PRISTTKGSFQHF
+505 
-518 PQENPCCGKFSTAVE
+518 E
-533 SHFMRTIV
+533 
-541 IL
+541 

>member
-61 QIQIYGY
+61 QVQIYGY
-68 GMMVSSD
+68 GTMMGSD

-81 DDAAIASIKQIPHV
+81 DDAAIANIKQIPHV
-95 AAATPYAQGY
+95 AAATPYAQAY
-105 NLEGTITAG
+105 NLEGEITAG
-114 RNDRYT
+114 RNGRYT
-120 MDISNLIGIDPTAL
+120 SDIYNLIGIDPTAL
-134 EPMGFTLQSG
+134 EPMGFALQSG

-156 TKLQVLVGASTG
+156 TKLQVLVGSSTG
-168 YNFEDS
+168 YNFQDS

-203 DKDKMTLTIKTG
+203 NKDKMTLTIKTG

-222 RSWQLEI
+222 RSWELEV
-229 VGVLTPDGAKGYW
+229 VGVLEPDGAKGYW
-242 TQSGVVLRIQDMQM
+242 TQSGIVLRIQDMKM
-256 LQKVYCDLTKT
+256 LQKVYNDMTKT
-267 KLEEKSYEQV
+267 KEESKSYEQV

-283 LSYVT
+283 LSNVT
-288 DVENA
+288 DVETA
-293 IHELGFSNTYSM
+293 IHDLGFTNTYSM

-312 QKQVMKSQMIFGGI
+312 QKQVMNSQMIFGGI

-384 GLIISLIASF
+384 GLGISLIASF
-394 VLNHLSVLGQGF
+394 VLNNLSTLGQGL
-406 DLSGMMGGGYYMGG
+406 DLSGLMGGGYYMGG
-420 DGNFDHSAV
+420 GGGTISIIPPWLMLAALVFATLVGLVAGILPANKAVKISALE
-429 ADAGGACVR
+429 AIR
-438 HAGRPCGRYPA
+438 H
-449 RKQGSQNQRPRSDP
+449 
-463 ARLKKLS
+463 
-470 IKTAAHPAGVD
+470 
-481 RCFLCGIVFVP
+481 
-492 LTPVFLTTFRTFQ
+492 
-505 PRISTTKGSFQHF
+505 
-518 PQENPCCGKFSTAVE
+518 E
-533 SHFMRTIV
+533 
-541 IL
+541 

>member
-61 QIQIYGY
+61 QVQIYGY
-68 GMMVSSD
+68 GMMMSSD

-81 DDAAIASIKQIPHV
+81 DDAAIANIKQIPHV
-95 AAATPYAQGY
+95 AAATPYAQAY
-105 NLEGTITAG
+105 NLEGEITAG
-114 RNDRYT
+114 RNGRYT
-120 MDISNLIGIDPTAL
+120 SDIYNLIGIDPTAL
-134 EPMGFTLQSG
+134 EPMGFALQSG

-156 TKLQVLVGASTG
+156 TKLQVLVGSSTG
-168 YNFEDS
+168 YNFQDS
-174 RKSYNSPKRYRYEGQ
+174 RKSSNSPKRYRYEGQ

-222 RSWQLEI
+222 RSWELEV
-229 VGVLTPDGAKGYW
+229 VGVLEPDGAKGYW
-242 TQSGVVLRIQDMQM
+242 TQSGIMLRIQDMKM
-256 LQKVYCDLTKT
+256 LQKLYNDMTKT
-267 KLEEKSYEQV
+267 KEESKSYDQV

-293 IHELGFSNTYSM
+293 IHELGFTNTYSM

-384 GLIISLIASF
+384 GLGISLIASF
-394 VLNHLSVLGQGF
+394 VLNNLSTLGQGL
-406 DLSGMMGGGYYMGG
+406 DLSGLMGGGYYMGG
-420 DGNFDHSAV
+420 GGGTISIIPPWLMLAALVFATLVGLVAGILPANKAVKISALE
-429 ADAGGACVR
+429 AIR
-438 HAGRPCGRYPA
+438 H
-449 RKQGSQNQRPRSDP
+449 
-463 ARLKKLS
+463 
-470 IKTAAHPAGVD
+470 
-481 RCFLCGIVFVP
+481 
-492 LTPVFLTTFRTFQ
+492 
-505 PRISTTKGSFQHF
+505 
-518 PQENPCCGKFSTAVE
+518 E
-533 SHFMRTIV
+533 
-541 IL
+541 

>member
-68 GMMVSSD
+68 GMMQGSD
-75 GKPLYL
+75 GKPRYL
-81 DDAAIASIKQIPHV
+81 DDAAIANIKQIPHV
-95 AAATPYAQGY
+95 AAATPYAQAN
-105 NLEGTITAG
+105 NLEGEITAG
-114 RNDRYT
+114 RNGRYT
-120 MDISNLIGIDPTAL
+120 SDIYNLIGIDPTAL
-134 EPMGFTLQSG
+134 EPMGFALQSG

-156 TKLQVLVGASTG
+156 TKLQVLVGSSTG
-168 YNFEDS
+168 YNFQDS

-222 RSWQLEI
+222 RSWELEI
-229 VGVLTPDGAKGYW
+229 VGVLEPDGAKGYW
-242 TQSGVVLRIQDMQM
+242 TQSGIVLRIQDMKM
-256 LQKVYCDLTKT
+256 LQKIYNDMTKT
-267 KLEEKSYEQV
+267 KEESKSYDQV

-283 LSYVT
+283 LSNVT
-288 DVENA
+288 DVETA
-293 IHELGFSNTYSM
+293 IHDLGFTNTYSM

-312 QKQVMKSQMIFGGI
+312 QKQVMNSQMIFGGI

-384 GLIISLIASF
+384 GLGISLIASF
-394 VLNHLSVLGQGF
+394 VLNNLSTLGQGL
-406 DLSGMMGGGYYMGG
+406 DLSGLMGGGYYMGG
-420 DGNFDHSAV
+420 GGGTISIIPPWLMLAALVFATLVGLVAGILPANKAVKISALE
-429 ADAGGACVR
+429 AIR
-438 HAGRPCGRYPA
+438 H
-449 RKQGSQNQRPRSDP
+449 
-463 ARLKKLS
+463 
-470 IKTAAHPAGVD
+470 
-481 RCFLCGIVFVP
+481 
-492 LTPVFLTTFRTFQ
+492 
-505 PRISTTKGSFQHF
+505 
-518 PQENPCCGKFSTAVE
+518 E
-533 SHFMRTIV
+533 
-541 IL
+541 

>member
-61 QIQIYGY
+61 QVQIYGY
-68 GMMVSSD
+68 GTMMGSD

-81 DDAAIASIKQIPHV
+81 DDAAIANIKQIPHV
-95 AAATPYAQGY
+95 AAATPYAQAY
-105 NLEGTITAG
+105 NLEGEITAG
-114 RNDRYT
+114 RNGRYT
-120 MDISNLIGIDPTAL
+120 SDIYNLIGIDPTAL
-134 EPMGFTLQSG
+134 EPMGFALQSG

-156 TKLQVLVGASTG
+156 TKLQVLVGSSTG
-168 YNFEDS
+168 YNFQDS

-222 RSWQLEI
+222 RSWELEI
-229 VGVLTPDGAKGYW
+229 VGVLEPDGAKGYL
-242 TQSGVVLRIQDMQM
+242 TQSGIVLRIQDMKM
-256 LQKVYCDLTKT
+256 LQKIYNDMTKT
-267 KLEEKSYEQV
+267 KEESKSYDQV

-283 LSYVT
+283 LSNVT
-288 DVENA
+288 DVETA
-293 IHELGFSNTYSM
+293 IHDLGFTNTYSM

-312 QKQVMKSQMIFGGI
+312 QKQVMNSQMIFGGI

-384 GLIISLIASF
+384 GLGISLIASF
-394 VLNHLSVLGQGF
+394 VLNNLSTLGQGL
-406 DLSGMMGGGYYMGG
+406 DLSGLMGGGYYMGG
-420 DGNFDHSAV
+420 GGGTISIIPPWLMLAALVFATLVGLVAGILPANKAVKISALE
-429 ADAGGACVR
+429 AIR
-438 HAGRPCGRYPA
+438 H
-449 RKQGSQNQRPRSDP
+449 
-463 ARLKKLS
+463 
-470 IKTAAHPAGVD
+470 
-481 RCFLCGIVFVP
+481 
-492 LTPVFLTTFRTFQ
+492 
-505 PRISTTKGSFQHF
+505 
-518 PQENPCCGKFSTAVE
+518 E
-533 SHFMRTIV
+533 
-541 IL
+541 

>member
-61 QIQIYGY
+61 QVQIYGY
-68 GMMVSSD
+68 GMMMGSD

-81 DDAAIASIKQIPHV
+81 DDAAITNIKQIPHV
-95 AAATPYAQGY
+95 AAATPYAQAN
-105 NLEGTITAG
+105 NLEGEITAG
-114 RNDRYT
+114 RNGRYT
-120 MDISNLIGIDPTAL
+120 SDIYNLIGIDPTAL
-134 EPMGFTLQSG
+134 EPMGFALQSG

-156 TKLQVLVGASTG
+156 TKLQVLVGSSTG
-168 YNFEDS
+168 YNFQDS

-222 RSWQLEI
+222 RSWELEI
-229 VGVLTPDGAKGYW
+229 VGVLEPDGAKGYW
-242 TQSGVVLRIQDMQM
+242 TQSGIVLRIQDMKM
-256 LQKVYCDLTKT
+256 LQKIYNDMTKT
-267 KLEEKSYEQV
+267 KEESKSYDQV

-283 LSYVT
+283 LSNVT
-288 DVENA
+288 DVETA
-293 IHELGFSNTYSM
+293 IHDLGFTNTYSM

-312 QKQVMKSQMIFGGI
+312 QKQVMNSQMIFGGI

-384 GLIISLIASF
+384 GLGISLIASF
-394 VLNHLSVLGQGF
+394 VLNNLSTLGQGL
-406 DLSGMMGGGYYMGG
+406 DLSGLMGGGYYMGG
-420 DGNFDHSAV
+420 GGGTISIIPPWLMLAALVFATLVGLVAGILPANKAVKISALE
-429 ADAGGACVR
+429 AIR
-438 HAGRPCGRYPA
+438 H
-449 RKQGSQNQRPRSDP
+449 
-463 ARLKKLS
+463 
-470 IKTAAHPAGVD
+470 
-481 RCFLCGIVFVP
+481 
-492 LTPVFLTTFRTFQ
+492 
-505 PRISTTKGSFQHF
+505 
-518 PQENPCCGKFSTAVE
+518 E
-533 SHFMRTIV
+533 
-541 IL
+541 

>member
-61 QIQIYGY
+61 QVQIYGY
-68 GMMVSSD
+68 GTMMGSD

-81 DDAAIASIKQIPHV
+81 DDAAIANIKQIPHV
-95 AAATPYAQGY
+95 AAATPYAQSY
-105 NLEGTITAG
+105 NLEGEITAG

-120 MDISNLIGIDPTAL
+120 SDIYNLIGIDPTAL
-134 EPMGFTLQSG
+134 EPMGFALQSG

-156 TKLQVLVGASTG
+156 TKLQVLVGSSTG
-168 YNFEDS
+168 YNFQDS

-222 RSWQLEI
+222 RSWELEI
-229 VGVLTPDGAKGYW
+229 VGVLEPDGAKGYW
-242 TQSGVVLRIQDMQM
+242 TQSGIVLRIQDMKM
-256 LQKVYCDLTKT
+256 LQKVYNDMTKT
-267 KLEEKSYEQV
+267 KEESKSYDQV

-283 LSYVT
+283 LSNVT
-288 DVENA
+288 DVETA
-293 IHELGFSNTYSM
+293 IHDLGFTNTYSM

-312 QKQVMKSQMIFGGI
+312 QKQVMNSQMIFGGI

-384 GLIISLIASF
+384 GLGISLIASF
-394 VLNHLSVLGQGF
+394 VLNNLSTLGQGL
-406 DLSGMMGGGYYMGG
+406 DLSGLMGGGYYMGG
-420 DGNFDHSAV
+420 GGGTISIIPPWLMLAALVFATLVGLVAGILPANKAVKISALE
-429 ADAGGACVR
+429 AIR
-438 HAGRPCGRYPA
+438 H
-449 RKQGSQNQRPRSDP
+449 
-463 ARLKKLS
+463 
-470 IKTAAHPAGVD
+470 
-481 RCFLCGIVFVP
+481 
-492 LTPVFLTTFRTFQ
+492 
-505 PRISTTKGSFQHF
+505 
-518 PQENPCCGKFSTAVE
+518 E
-533 SHFMRTIV
+533 
-541 IL
+541 

>member
-68 GMMVSSD
+68 GMMQGSD

-81 DDAAIASIKQIPHV
+81 DDAAIANIKQIPHV

-156 TKLQVLVGASTG
+156 TKLQVLVGSSTG

-222 RSWQLEI
+222 RSWELEI
-229 VGVLTPDGAKGYW
+229 VGVLEPDGAKGYW
-242 TQSGVVLRIQDMQM
+242 TQSGIVLRIQDMKM
-256 LQKVYCDLTKT
+256 LQKIYNDMTKT
-267 KLEEKSYEQV
+267 KEESKSYDQV

-283 LSYVT
+283 LSNVT
-288 DVENA
+288 DVETA
-293 IHELGFSNTYSM
+293 IHELGFTNTYSM

-312 QKQVMKSQMIFGGI
+312 QKQVMNSQMIFGGI

-384 GLIISLIASF
+384 GLGISLIASF
-394 VLNHLSVLGQGF
+394 VLNNLSTLGQGL
-406 DLSGMMGGGYYMGG
+406 DLSGLMGGGYYMGG
-420 DGNFDHSAV
+420 GGGTISIIPPWLMLAALVFATLVGLVAGILPANKAVKISALE
-429 ADAGGACVR
+429 AIR
-438 HAGRPCGRYPA
+438 H
-449 RKQGSQNQRPRSDP
+449 
-463 ARLKKLS
+463 
-470 IKTAAHPAGVD
+470 
-481 RCFLCGIVFVP
+481 
-492 LTPVFLTTFRTFQ
+492 
-505 PRISTTKGSFQHF
+505 
-518 PQENPCCGKFSTAVE
+518 E
-533 SHFMRTIV
+533 
-541 IL
+541 

>member
-61 QIQIYGY
+61 QVQIYGY
-68 GMMVSSD
+68 GTMMGSD

-81 DDAAIASIKQIPHV
+81 DDAAIANIKQIPHV
-95 AAATPYAQGY
+95 AAATPYAQAY
-105 NLEGTITAG
+105 NLEGEITAG
-114 RNDRYT
+114 RNGRYT
-120 MDISNLIGIDPTAL
+120 SDIYNLIGIDPTAL
-134 EPMGFTLQSG
+134 EPMGFALQSG

-156 TKLQVLVGASTG
+156 TKLQVLVGSSTG
-168 YNFEDS
+168 YNFQDS
-174 RKSYNSPKRYRYEGQ
+174 RKSSNSPKRYRYEGQ

-222 RSWQLEI
+222 RSWELEI
-229 VGVLTPDGAKGYW
+229 VGVLEPDGAKGYW
-242 TQSGVVLRIQDMQM
+242 TQSGIVLRIQDMKM
-256 LQKVYCDLTKT
+256 LQKLYNDMTKT
-267 KLEEKSYEQV
+267 KEESKSYDQV

-283 LSYVT
+283 LSNVT
-288 DVENA
+288 DVETA
-293 IHELGFSNTYSM
+293 IHDLGFTNTYSM

-312 QKQVMKSQMIFGGI
+312 QKQVMNSQMIFGGI

-384 GLIISLIASF
+384 GLGISLIASF
-394 VLNHLSVLGQGF
+394 VLNNLSTLGQGL
-406 DLSGMMGGGYYMGG
+406 DLSGLMGGGYYMGG
-420 DGNFDHSAV
+420 GGGTISIIPPWLMLAALVFATLVGLVAGILPANKAVKISALE
-429 ADAGGACVR
+429 AIR
-438 HAGRPCGRYPA
+438 H
-449 RKQGSQNQRPRSDP
+449 
-463 ARLKKLS
+463 
-470 IKTAAHPAGVD
+470 
-481 RCFLCGIVFVP
+481 
-492 LTPVFLTTFRTFQ
+492 
-505 PRISTTKGSFQHF
+505 
-518 PQENPCCGKFSTAVE
+518 E
-533 SHFMRTIV
+533 
-541 IL
+541 

>member
-51 EMLQSWGDLT
+51 EMLQSLGDLT
-61 QIQIYGY
+61 QVQIYGY
-68 GMMVSSD
+68 GMMMGSD

-81 DDAAIASIKQIPHV
+81 DDAAIANIKQIPHV
-95 AAATPYAQGY
+95 AAATPYAQAY
-105 NLEGTITAG
+105 NLEGEITAG
-114 RNDRYT
+114 RNGRYT
-120 MDISNLIGIDPTAL
+120 SDIYNLIGIDPTAL
-134 EPMGFTLQSG
+134 EPMGFALQSG

-156 TKLQVLVGASTG
+156 TKLQVLVGSSTG
-168 YNFEDS
+168 YNFQDS

-222 RSWQLEI
+222 RSWELEI
-229 VGVLTPDGAKGYW
+229 VGVLEPDGAKGYW
-242 TQSGVVLRIQDMQM
+242 TQSGIVLRIQDMKM
-256 LQKVYCDLTKT
+256 LQKIYNDMTKT
-267 KLEEKSYEQV
+267 KEESKSYEQV

-283 LSYVT
+283 LSNVT
-288 DVENA
+288 DVETA
-293 IHELGFSNTYSM
+293 IHDLGFTNTYSM

-312 QKQVMKSQMIFGGI
+312 QKQVMNSQMIFGGI

-384 GLIISLIASF
+384 GLGISLIASF
-394 VLNHLSVLGQGF
+394 VLNNLSTLGQGL
-406 DLSGMMGGGYYMGG
+406 DLSGLMGGGYYMGG
-420 DGNFDHSAV
+420 GGGTISIIPPWLMLAALVFATLVGLVAGILPANKAVKISALE
-429 ADAGGACVR
+429 AIR
-438 HAGRPCGRYPA
+438 H
-449 RKQGSQNQRPRSDP
+449 
-463 ARLKKLS
+463 
-470 IKTAAHPAGVD
+470 
-481 RCFLCGIVFVP
+481 
-492 LTPVFLTTFRTFQ
+492 
-505 PRISTTKGSFQHF
+505 
-518 PQENPCCGKFSTAVE
+518 E
-533 SHFMRTIV
+533 
-541 IL
+541 

>member
-61 QIQIYGY
+61 QVQIYGY
-68 GMMVSSD
+68 GMMMSSD

-81 DDAAIASIKQIPHV
+81 DDAAIANIKQIPHV
-95 AAATPYAQGY
+95 AAATPYAQAY
-105 NLEGTITAG
+105 NLEGEITAG
-114 RNDRYT
+114 RNGRYT
-120 MDISNLIGIDPTAL
+120 SDIYNLIGIDPTAL
-134 EPMGFTLQSG
+134 EPMGFALQNG

-156 TKLQVLVGASTG
+156 TKLQVLVGSSTG
-168 YNFEDS
+168 YNFQDS

-222 RSWQLEI
+222 RSWELEI
-229 VGVLTPDGAKGYW
+229 VGVLEPDGAKGYW
-242 TQSGVVLRIQDMQM
+242 TQSGIVLRIQDMKM
-256 LQKVYCDLTKT
+256 LQKLYNDMTKT
-267 KLEEKSYEQV
+267 KEESKSYDEV

-283 LSYVT
+283 LSNVT
-288 DVENA
+288 DVETA
-293 IHELGFSNTYSM
+293 IHDLGFTNTYSM

-312 QKQVMKSQMIFGGI
+312 QKQVMNSQMIFGGI

-384 GLIISLIASF
+384 GVGISLIASF
-394 VLNHLSVLGQGF
+394 VLNNLSTLGQGL
-406 DLSGMMGGGYYMGG
+406 DLSGLMGGGYYMGG
-420 DGNFDHSAV
+420 GGGTISIIPPWLMLAALVFATLVGLVAGILPANKAVKISALE
-429 ADAGGACVR
+429 AIR
-438 HAGRPCGRYPA
+438 H
-449 RKQGSQNQRPRSDP
+449 
-463 ARLKKLS
+463 
-470 IKTAAHPAGVD
+470 
-481 RCFLCGIVFVP
+481 
-492 LTPVFLTTFRTFQ
+492 
-505 PRISTTKGSFQHF
+505 
-518 PQENPCCGKFSTAVE
+518 E
-533 SHFMRTIV
+533 
-541 IL
+541 

>member
-61 QIQIYGY
+61 QVQIYGY
-68 GMMVSSD
+68 GMMMSSD

-81 DDAAIASIKQIPHV
+81 DDAAIANIKQIPHV
-95 AAATPYAQGY
+95 AAATPYAQAY
-105 NLEGTITAG
+105 NLEGEITAG
-114 RNDRYT
+114 RNGRYT
-120 MDISNLIGIDPTAL
+120 SDIYNLIGIDPTAL
-134 EPMGFTLQSG
+134 EPMGFALQRG

-156 TKLQVLVGASTG
+156 TKLQVLVGSSTG
-168 YNFEDS
+168 YNFQDS
-174 RKSYNSPKRYRYEGQ
+174 RKSSNSPKRYRYEGQ

-222 RSWQLEI
+222 RSWELEV
-229 VGVLTPDGAKGYW
+229 VGVLEPDGAKGYW
-242 TQSGVVLRIQDMQM
+242 TQSGIVLRIQDMKM
-256 LQKVYCDLTKT
+256 LQKLYNDMTKT
-267 KLEEKSYEQV
+267 KEESKSYDQV

-283 LSYVT
+283 LSNVT
-288 DVENA
+288 DVETA
-293 IHELGFSNTYSM
+293 IHDLGFTNTYSM

-394 VLNHLSVLGQGF
+394 VLNNLSTLGQGL
-406 DLSGMMGGGYYMGG
+406 DLSGLMGGGYYMGG
-420 DGNFDHSAV
+420 GGGTISIIPPWLMLAALVFATLVGLVAGILPANKAVKISALE
-429 ADAGGACVR
+429 AIR
-438 HAGRPCGRYPA
+438 H
-449 RKQGSQNQRPRSDP
+449 
-463 ARLKKLS
+463 
-470 IKTAAHPAGVD
+470 
-481 RCFLCGIVFVP
+481 
-492 LTPVFLTTFRTFQ
+492 
-505 PRISTTKGSFQHF
+505 
-518 PQENPCCGKFSTAVE
+518 E
-533 SHFMRTIV
+533 
-541 IL
+541 